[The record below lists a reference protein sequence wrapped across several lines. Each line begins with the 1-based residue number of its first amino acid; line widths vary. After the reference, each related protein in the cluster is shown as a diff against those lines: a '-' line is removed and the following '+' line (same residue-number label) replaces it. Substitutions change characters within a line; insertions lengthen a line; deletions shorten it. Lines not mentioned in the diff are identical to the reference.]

1 LYNLRDVLERD
12 TDAEDTRDTTA
23 KINQFLKA
31 IDKHNEKHPMMS
43 FDDEGTR
50 GNKRNRGDSDD
61 RGAGATD
68 CMELEAHGYE
78 VEPREVV
85 DENGHVIMESFS
97 YVQQPHSTYA
107 PR

>member
-1 LYNLRDVLERD
+1 
-12 TDAEDTRDTTA
+12 
-23 KINQFLKA
+23 
-31 IDKHNEKHPMMS
+31 MMP

-61 RGAGATD
+61 RGAEATD

-85 DENGHVIMESFS
+85 DENGYVIME
-97 YVQQPHSTYA
+97 QPHSTYA